1 MKPISWLLP
10 ALGWLVLTGCGS
22 TPHGPVAPAQQA
34 ACDRIENLGGTVETN
49 PAGAIVGVRFV
60 HTHVADAELACLDG
74 LTELRALDLCRA
86 RVTDAGLPHLRG
98 LRQLRGLDLQHTK
111 VTDAGLRCLTGLS
124 QLQELDLVDTAITD
138 AGLEHLK
145 GLTQLRWLY
154 LRGSQATVPGVAKLQ
169 QALPDCVITTGDSG
183 DRDAHDHAGEHN
195 ADSPNDNPRADRPQ
209 RIGR

>member
-1 MKPISWLLP
+1 MKPTSWLLP

-22 TPHGPVAPAQQA
+22 TQHGPVTPAQQA

-60 HTHVADAELACLDG
+60 ATHVVDADLACLDG
-74 LTELRALDLCRA
+74 LTELRELDLCRTK
-86 RVTDAGLPHLRG
+86 VTDAGLPHLRG
-98 LRQLRGLDLQHTK
+98 LGQLRGLDLQHTK
-111 VTDAGLRCLTGLS
+111 VTDAGLRCVEGLS

-154 LRGSQATVPGVAKLQ
+154 LRGSQATAPAVAKLQ
-169 QALPDCVITTGDSG
+169 QALPDCVITTGASG
-183 DRDAHDHAGEHN
+183 GHNTRDQAGDHN